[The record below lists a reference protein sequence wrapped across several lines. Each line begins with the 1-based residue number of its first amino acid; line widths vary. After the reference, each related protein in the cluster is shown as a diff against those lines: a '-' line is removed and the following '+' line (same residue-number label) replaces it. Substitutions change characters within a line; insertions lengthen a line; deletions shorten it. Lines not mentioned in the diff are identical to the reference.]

1 MNKKER
7 AINAIK
13 LKKVDRIP
21 IVYRGIKTISE
32 NLMKYFGFN
41 DYENFA
47 KNYKSFLQML
57 GVDFWGMGHNICFFS
72 SFCPKYK
79 GKKPKKPYIEDM
91 LLYYTIGINSIEKKI
106 EEFNFAYPH
115 FIDPP
120 LAHIERVDEIK
131 KDFLTSKLD
140 LFDFK
145 NFQNLYYYHKD
156 KTRLSEDKNNF
167 ADTMTINSLKNE
179 NEFIGL
185 GTFNSP
191 FIMCSYLRG
200 MEQFLMDI
208 VINKKLAEFL
218 INKVSEFIQE
228 FNIRELESFGRE
240 ADQYNSWDDVADQK
254 STIIRPDLFRKYF
267 LPVYKKLIEN
277 SKKYNLIFT
286 WHCCG
291 NVNEVLPMMID
302 AGIDVL
308 NVVQTSAKDME
319 LEKVYKAYGKY
330 ICFDGGIDVQ
340 ELLVSKKAE
349 DIKEEVKK
357 VFDLWG
363 KRGGIILGPSHEI
376 VPGTP
381 FDNILTLF
389 KTIEELN

>member
-7 AINAIK
+7 AANAIR

-21 IVYRGIKTISE
+21 VVYRGTKPVSE
-32 NLMKYFGFN
+32 YLMKYYGFKE
-41 DYENFA
+41 YSNFA
-47 KNYKSFLQML
+47 KNYKPFLKKL
-57 GVDFWGMGHNICFFS
+57 GADFWGMGHNICLFS

-79 GKKPKKPYIEDM
+79 GEGPKRPYIKDM
-91 LLYYTIGINSIEKKI
+91 LLYYTLGIHAIEKKI
-106 EEFNFAYPH
+106 KEYDFAYPQ

-120 LAHIERVDEIK
+120 LGNVDHVDELK
-131 KDFLTSKLD
+131 KGFLTSKLD
-140 LFDFK
+140 LFDFN

-156 KTRLSEDKNNF
+156 KTQSGEENTVFEELK
-167 ADTMTINSLKNE
+167 INHLKDS
-179 NEFIGL
+179 NEFLGL

-208 VINKKLAEFL
+208 YVNKKVAEF
-218 INKVSEFIQE
+218 IVKEVEEFILE
-228 FNIRELESFGRE
+228 FNRRELEGFGKKAE
-240 ADQYNSWDDVADQK
+240 QYNSWDDVADQ
-254 STIIRPDLFRKYF
+254 SRTIMNPEIFQKYF
-267 LPVYKKLIEN
+267 LPVYQNLIEN
-277 SKKYNLIFT
+277 AKKYDLFFT

-302 AGIDVL
+302 AGIDML
-308 NVVQTSAKDME
+308 NVVQTSAKDMQ
-319 LEKVYKAYGKY
+319 LERVYKSYGRD

-340 ELLVSKKAE
+340 ALLVSKKPK

-357 VFDLWG
+357 AFNLWG
-363 KRGGIILGPSHEI
+363 KNGGIILGPSHEI

-381 FDNILTLF
+381 VENIFALF
-389 KTIEELN
+389 NSIKELN